1 MSLQAKNSWFNARH
15 FLITLLSSNAIM
27 KKQLLL
33 LVMMMLPL
41 VASADAVEIDGIW
54 YNMVSTSNTAEV
66 AQNPS
71 GKYSDAIV
79 IPEKVTYDGTEYS
92 VTSIGVAAFKDCTG
106 LTSITIPNSVTS
118 IGELAFLGC
127 TGLTSITI
135 PNGVTSI
142 GGGAF
147 AYCIGLTSATIG
159 YGVTSIGEAA
169 FSECRGLTSVTMG
182 NSVTS
187 IGDCAFDQCI
197 SLTDVTCMA
206 VSVPNTSR
214 NAFDVFLVKYATLYV
229 PYVSVDSY
237 KAAEPWKNFKEIVGW
252 TSPMP
257 NGVAQVRANA
267 VLIQSENGRITVN
280 GADDGSNIS
289 VYSTNGMLNGTAIS
303 HNGDA
308 VVNTDLH
315 TGSIAIVKIGDKS
328 VKVILR

>member
-1 MSLQAKNSWFNARH
+1 
-15 FLITLLSSNAIM
+15 
-27 KKQLLL
+27 
-33 LVMMMLPL
+33 MLN
-41 VASADAVEIDGIW
+41 I
-54 YNMVSTSNTAEV
+54 
-66 AQNPS
+66 
-71 GKYSDAIV
+71 
-79 IPEKVTYDGTEYS
+79 
-92 VTSIGVAAFKDCTG
+92 
-106 LTSITIPNSVTS
+106 
-118 IGELAFLGC
+118 
-127 TGLTSITI
+127 
-135 PNGVTSI
+135 
-142 GGGAF
+142 
-147 AYCIGLTSATIG
+147 
-159 YGVTSIGEAA
+159 
-169 FSECRGLTSVTMG
+169 
-182 NSVTS
+182 
-187 IGDCAFDQCI
+187 FDQYI